1 MSLQTYTIEL
11 KLNVD
16 DDRHEAM
23 TQITMQYARDL
34 MASAMLLSQGKPP
47 AIMCRT
53 SDAFYDTKEIEVLIP
68 SDSIVTPE

>member
-23 TQITMQYARDL
+23 LQITMQYARDL
-34 MASAMLLSQGKPP
+34 MASAMLLSQGRPP
-47 AIMCRT
+47 VIMCRT
-53 SDAFYDTKEIEVLIP
+53 NDAFYDTKEIEVLVP
-68 SDSIVTPE
+68 SDTIVTPE